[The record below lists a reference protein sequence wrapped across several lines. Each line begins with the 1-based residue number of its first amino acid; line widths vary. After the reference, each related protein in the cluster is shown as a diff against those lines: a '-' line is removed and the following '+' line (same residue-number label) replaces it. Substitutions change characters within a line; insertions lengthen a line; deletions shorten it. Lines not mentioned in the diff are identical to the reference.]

1 MKDYF
6 NRWVCIAR
14 HRASRVIRFCFA
26 RKCPPR
32 TFEMSAPFYL
42 CSSNTAQWLRVEWR
56 FSWSTPVATP
66 RASRRA
72 RPTQRRHREET
83 PATSHLTDWLTF
95 LITGEKSRK
104 FTSKLVLRQHHRFQ
118 VISGCRERSC
128 LKKWQ
133 QEASAGV
140 SWSLVTWSAEVHR
153 CADWHVRKS
162 RGKSWP
168 HCAPLM
174 LCGQP
179 AAYTVPAHAC

>member
-1 MKDYF
+1 MSSSDLRNVRAVLPLFLQYGTVTPC
-6 NRWVCIAR
+6 RMAIQLIDSGCHSASV
-14 HRASRVIRFCFA
+14 ASRPSDT
-26 RKCPPR
+26 K
-32 TFEMSAPFYL
+32 T
-42 CSSNTAQWLRVEWR
+42 SSRGDTGNI
-56 FSWSTPVATP
+56 SS
-66 RASRRA
+66 
-72 RPTQRRHREET
+72 
-83 PATSHLTDWLTF
+83 DWLTF

-179 AAYTVPAHAC
+179 AAYTVQAHAC